1 MNNALKIMRKSNLG
15 VLIVRNSRNIT
26 TGILTDGDIKRLTQ
40 KFENIHNLKIK
51 LIMKKNPISIN
62 KDFLAA
68 QALSIMN
75 GEKITSLCVHDRKK
89 RNKTIGIIHIH
100 DILKANIN

>member
-1 MNNALKIMRKSNLG
+1 MKKELG
-15 VLIVRNSRNIT
+15 VLIVRNSKNIT

-51 LIMKKNPISIN
+51 SVMKKNPISIN
-62 KDFLAA
+62 KDSLAA
-68 QALSIMN
+68 WALSIMY
-75 GEKITSLCVHDRKK
+75 GKKISSLCGHDKKK

-100 DILKANIN
+100 EILKANIN